1 MTKQILTNNSTDAL
15 VEWLVQSP
23 SLSEGIALIRSR
35 DAFIDTLGCCIAGAY
50 DTVVNKVFKSV
61 CSSHGGVCSVF
72 GREEKLSAEM
82 AALVNGTAA
91 HALDFDDNFSPAVT
105 HASAILVAALFA
117 LGEEI
122 GASGNELLDAYIV
135 GLEIQA
141 WLGRQMI
148 PAHYSAG
155 WHATSTIGTIGVA
168 GACARILKLDIEH
181 TLYALSIATSMA
193 GGSKLQFGT
202 MVKPLH
208 AGLAARAGISSA
220 KLAAAGIKASKEPFS
235 GAWGFVELHNAKT
248 NDTAN
253 RENNFAPELAITLY
267 GLDQKRFPCC
277 ASAHRTMDAI
287 LSLISE
293 HSLKEDEIEQVQT
306 FVPDYDYQNLPFDRP
321 SDEME
326 ARFSMPYCATIV
338 ALYGRAKLSDFT
350 KIGVTRSEVSNWLYR
365 VTMHSLGERAEKETR
380 IWETPAV
387 TTLLLKDGRRFEKHV
402 LQPVGT
408 IHAPMTEKDK
418 VNKFRDC
425 TEKYLP
431 EWKIG
436 ELYRRLMN
444 LEQQT
449 VYDIVGL
456 MASNPE
462 N

>member
-1 MTKQILTNNSTDAL
+1 MTKQIPTYTSTDEL
-15 VEWLVQSP
+15 VEWLVHSP
-23 SLSEGIALIRSR
+23 NLSEGIALIRSR
-35 DAFIDTLGCCIAGAY
+35 DAFIDTVGCCLAGAY
-50 DTVVNKVFKSV
+50 ETVANKVFEAV
-61 CSSHGGVCSVF
+61 CSSHVGACSVF

-82 AALVNGTAA
+82 AALINGTAA
-91 HALDFDDNFSPAVT
+91 HALDFDDNFNPAVT
-105 HASAILVAALFA
+105 HASAILVPAILA

-148 PAHYSAG
+148 PTHYSAG
-155 WHATSTIGTIGVA
+155 WHATSTIGAIGVA
-168 GACARILKLDIEH
+168 GACSRILKLDIEY

-208 AGLAARAGISSA
+208 AGLAARAGITSA

-235 GAWGFVELHNAKT
+235 GAWGFVELHNGKPHNT
-248 NDTAN
+248 TN
-253 RENNFAPELAITLY
+253 RENNLVPELAIVSY
-267 GLDQKRFPCC
+267 GLAQKRFPCC

-287 LSLISE
+287 LFLMSE
-293 HSLKEDEIEQVQT
+293 YSLKTDEIERLET
-306 FVPDYDYQNLPFDRP
+306 FVPDYDYQNMRFDRP
-321 SDEME
+321 TDEME
-326 ARFSMPYCATIV
+326 ARFSMSYCAAVT

-350 KIGVTRSEVSNWLYR
+350 KMAVTRPEVSNWLYR
-365 VTMHSLGERAEKETR
+365 VTMHSMGEKTVKETS
-380 IWETPAV
+380 IWEIPAV
-387 TTLLLKDGRRFEKHV
+387 TTLLLQDGRRLEKHV

-408 IHAPMTEKDK
+408 IHTPMREEDK

-444 LEQQT
+444 LKQQNI
-449 VYDIVGL
+449 YDIVGL
-456 MASNPE
+456 MT
-462 N
+462 